1 MRCRRR
7 EQRAR
12 EEGRAH
18 EHWTQAES
26 REKTNKLRTTP
37 NKSDSDAEL
46 RVAELDRHS
55 GKGRAVQYL
64 QFIGSGKND
73 GVEIGSIIGGIL
85 AAQLVLVLIFIYRRR
100 YSRKSDLPVM
110 VPNNVRTRSF
120 SIEELR
126 TVTQNFSQEIGKGGF
141 GTVFYGKLLD
151 GKEIA
156 VKALSS
162 SSKQGVL
169 EFLNEIDLLS
179 RVSHKNLVWL
189 LGYCTS
195 SKELMLVYEYVGGGS
210 LRDHLHGSLANSS
223 ALDWKARIR
232 VALDA
237 AEDFGLSKILQD
249 DWISHVTT
257 TIKGT
262 MGYLDP
268 EYFSNNKLTE
278 KSDVYSFGVVL
289 LEIICG
295 RKPIEDAV
303 SEEEVNLVRWVMLHA
318 EANEDIPSRLT
329 NIIDKRLSL
338 GENEMQSFKCVVN
351 LALQCVDREGS
362 KRPTM
367 NGIVAGIRVAM
378 LYIEPKDLDI
388 NAEKSVD
395 ALPTEEYGSAD
406 CSSSLHQAGR

>member
-64 QFIGSGKND
+64 QFIGK
-73 GVEIGSIIGGIL
+73 
-85 AAQLVLVLIFIYRRR
+85 
-100 YSRKSDLPVM
+100 RKKGFTCMPNANADLPVM

-237 AEDFGLSKILQD
+237 AEGTSLLFCLAGL
-249 DWISHVTT
+249 
-257 TIKGT
+257 IKAFVG
-262 MGYLDP
+262 
-268 EYFSNNKLTE
+268 F
-278 KSDVYSFGVVL
+278 L
-289 LEIICG
+289 L
-295 RKPIEDAV
+295 
-303 SEEEVNLVRWVMLHA
+303 
-318 EANEDIPSRLT
+318 
-329 NIIDKRLSL
+329 
-338 GENEMQSFKCVVN
+338 F
-351 LALQCVDREGS
+351 
-362 KRPTM
+362 
-367 NGIVAGIRVAM
+367 
-378 LYIEPKDLDI
+378 
-388 NAEKSVD
+388 
-395 ALPTEEYGSAD
+395 
-406 CSSSLHQAGR
+406 

>member
-1 MRCRRR
+1 
-7 EQRAR
+7 
-12 EEGRAH
+12 
-18 EHWTQAES
+18 
-26 REKTNKLRTTP
+26 
-37 NKSDSDAEL
+37 
-46 RVAELDRHS
+46 
-55 GKGRAVQYL
+55 
-64 QFIGSGKND
+64 
-73 GVEIGSIIGGIL
+73 
-85 AAQLVLVLIFIYRRR
+85 
-100 YSRKSDLPVM
+100 M

-189 LGYCTS
+189 LGYCNS

-237 AEDFGLSKILQD
+237 AE
-249 DWISHVTT
+249 
-257 TIKGT
+257 GT
-262 MGYLDP
+262 SLL
-268 EYFSNNKLTE
+268 YFSNNKLTE

-303 SEEEVNLVRWVMLHA
+303 CEEEVNLVRWVMLHA
-318 EANEDIPSRLT
+318 EANEDIPSHLT

-367 NGIVAGIRVAM
+367 NEIVAGIRVAM
-378 LYIEPKDLDI
+378 IYIEPKDLDI

-406 CSSSLHQAGR
+406 CSSSLRQAGR